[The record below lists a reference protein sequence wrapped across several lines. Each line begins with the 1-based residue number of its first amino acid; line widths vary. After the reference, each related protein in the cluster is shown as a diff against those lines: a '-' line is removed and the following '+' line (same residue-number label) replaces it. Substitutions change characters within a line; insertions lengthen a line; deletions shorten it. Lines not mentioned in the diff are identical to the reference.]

1 MSGKVEASI
10 KDIVND
16 LQDVR
21 WEQIVFEAVTN
32 SLQANATNINTI
44 TAKKNGLCSN
54 Q

>member
-32 SLQANATNINTI
+32 SLQANATNINI
-44 TAKKNGLCSN
+44 EFFFFSL
-54 Q
+54 